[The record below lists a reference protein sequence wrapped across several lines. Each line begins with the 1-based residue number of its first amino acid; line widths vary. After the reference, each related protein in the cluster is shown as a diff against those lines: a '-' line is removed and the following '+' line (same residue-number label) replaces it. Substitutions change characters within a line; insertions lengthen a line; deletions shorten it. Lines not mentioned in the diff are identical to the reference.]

1 MKIYQEKWNNSL
13 SLIREKLN
21 NDRAYRV
28 WFSPIRFRDYD
39 VEKKELKLVVPSEYV
54 CECIEQFYIPLLGP
68 VLKQNFD
75 PRVNLLWWIENNS
88 SEKKTKTPPV
98 DNIQQSID
106 SNGRRKMYIHIPD
119 ARQRL
124 EVELRKHLGD
134 NLRWLPAY
142 DDIANWL
149 SDNKGRGLLC
159 VGTPG
164 LGKSL
169 ICRTILP
176 AIIGGKWS
184 VCSAVEMTANEG
196 KTSHVDTLIKEC
208 RVVVDGLGT
217 ETVRT
222 NYYGQQRRP
231 FFDLCNATE
240 QSGNLLLVTTNLS
253 TTPIPKTHP
262 QSALYPD
269 SILNRY
275 GNDVISRLRA
285 TTVVVEFQG
294 DDMRR

>member
-1 MKIYQEKWNNSL
+1 MENYQNNWSKCRSL
-13 SLIREKLN
+13 VNESLN
-21 NDRAYRV
+21 NERAYRT
-28 WFSPIRFRDYD
+28 WFAPIRFVKYD
-39 VEKKELKLVVPSEYV
+39 PDKNEIVLGVPSRYV
-54 CECIEQFYIPLLGP
+54 YECIEQFYLRLFGP
-68 VLKQNFD
+68 ALRQSFGTGIKLFWSVEGSDK
-75 PRVNLLWWIENNS
+75 
-88 SEKKTKTPPV
+88 EKKEKAQPA
-98 DNIQQSID
+98 DIQQSVD
-106 SNGRRKMYIHIPD
+106 GRRRMYIHIPD

-134 NLRWLPAY
+134 EMRWLPAY
-142 DDIANWL
+142 DDIARWL
-149 SDNKGRGLLC
+149 ADNKGRGLLC

-169 ICRTILP
+169 ICRTVLP

-196 KTSHVDTLIKEC
+196 KVSRVDTLMKEC

-217 ETVRT
+217 ETVKT

-231 FFDLCNATE
+231 FFDLCDAAE
-240 QSGNLLLVTTNLS
+240 QNGNLLLVTTNLS
-253 TTPIPKTHP
+253 TTPIPKNNP

-285 TTVVVEFQG
+285 TTMVVEFTG
-294 DDMRR
+294 EDMRH